1 MNALILEENERI
13 SKIFSKICNEKGI
26 NADIVKES
34 DFITTF
40 GNKIKNGITYD
51 CVILEESKST
61 ESDKRLEDKLLDINP
76 KQKIFFLSPY
86 MKIDENVPKTTQMI
100 IQKPFALITLLS
112 KLDLTN
118 SAKIIVN
125 TISRT

>member
-13 SKIFSKICNEKGI
+13 SKIFSKICNEKDI
-26 NADIVKES
+26 KADIVKELYI
-34 DFITTF
+34 ITTF
-40 GNKIKNGITYD
+40 ENKIKNGTTYD
-51 CVILEESKST
+51 YVILDESKIT
-61 ESDKRLEDKLLDINP
+61 ENEKRLEDILLGINP

-86 MKIDENVPKTTQMI
+86 MKIDANVTKTTQMI

-118 SAKIIVN
+118 SAKIMVN
-125 TISRT
+125 TISRV